1 MRRVYIIEH
10 LDCANC
16 AAKIERKI
24 NELPEVEEATLT
36 FATKQLRVT
45 AKDPDALLEQMR
57 QIARTVEPDA
67 TIEPRPVQTAG
78 NRRKVYIIEHL
89 DCANCAAKIERKIN
103 ELPEVEEA
111 TLTFATKQ
119 LRVTAKDPDALLE
132 QMRQIARTVEPDATI
147 EPRQSQPGLREATY
161 IIEHLDCA
169 NCAAKIERKINELP
183 EVEEATLTFATK
195 QLRVTAKNPDA
206 LLEQMRQIART
217 VEPDATI
224 EPRQKQPAAAAKQ
237 ASHKEDDG
245 EKQALWAILA
255 GAALF
260 VLGEVCSRWD
270 MPLVTTGMFLVAYV
284 ILGGKVLL
292 TAGKNLTR
300 GHVFDENFLMS
311 LATLGALVIGEF
323 AEAVGVMLFYR
334 VGEYFEAPGS
344 GKEPEPDHGGCGP
357 AARSGGT
364 GGRRRACAPSARR
377 KPQVGDILSRCARAT
392 ASPWTAWLLEG
403 ESRIDTSPVTGEP
416 VPVKVTARRQCD
428 FRLRQHVGPAEGPG
442 GKGAGRIHGDP
453 HSGFGG
459 KRGGQQA
466 EDRPLYH
473 PVCHAF
479 THLLWWR
486 WPWPL
491 PSSPR

>member
-119 LRVTAKDPDALLE
+119 LRVTAKNPDALLE

-195 QLRVTAKNPDA
+195 QLRVTAKDPDA
-206 LLEQMRQIART
+206 LLEQMRQIARS

-237 ASHKEDDG
+237 AGHKEDDG

-311 LATLGALVIGEF
+311 LATIGR
-323 AEAVGVMLFYR
+323 AGHRRVCRGSGRHAVLPGGRILR
-334 VGEYFEAPGS
+334 APGS

-377 KPQVGDILSRCARAT
+377 KPRWATSSRCARAT
-392 ASPWTAWLLEG
+392 ASPWMAWCWKARAA
-403 ESRIDTSPVTGEP
+403 SIHRRSPASLCRS
-416 VPVKVTARRQCD
+416 K
-428 FRLRQHVGPAEGPG
+428 
-442 GKGAGRIHGDP
+442 
-453 HSGFGG
+453 
-459 KRGGQQA
+459 
-466 EDRPLYH
+466 
-473 PVCHAF
+473 
-479 THLLWWR
+479 
-486 WPWPL
+486 
-491 PSSPR
+491 